1 MASEKGKLVTIY
13 RSPRE
18 EGLYLYV
25 AHEDSLKHVPEDLLK
40 HFGRPEEAMRLHL
53 DENRK
58 LARANA
64 QDVLSALQIK
74 GYYLQ
79 LPPSA
84 HTQVINY
91 DR

>member
-1 MASEKGKLVTIY
+1 MAPTTDRLITVY

-25 AHEDSLKHVPEDLLK
+25 AHEESLARVPDELLQQ
-40 HFGRPEEAMRLHL
+40 FGKPEEAMRLQL
-53 DENRK
+53 NENRK
-58 LARANA
+58 LARAKA
-64 QDVLSALQIK
+64 QDVLSAIQAK

>member
-1 MASEKGKLVTIY
+1 MASTTERLITVY
-13 RSPRE
+13 RSSRE

-25 AHEDSLKHVPEDLLK
+25 AHEESFSRVPPELLQQ
-40 HFGRPEEAMRLHL
+40 FGKPEEAMRLQLNEH
-53 DENRK
+53 RK
-58 LARANA
+58 LARANS
-64 QDVLSALQIK
+64 QDVLSAIEIK

-79 LPPSA
+79 MPPSA

>member
-1 MASEKGKLVTIY
+1 MASATSRLVAIY

-18 EGLYLYV
+18 NGLYLYV
-25 AHEDSLKHVPEDLLK
+25 AQDESLDRVPEDLLRQ
-40 HFGRPEEAMRLHL
+40 FGKPEKAMQLQL
-53 DENRK
+53 DKNRK

-64 QDVLSALQIK
+64 QDVLSAIETK

-79 LPPSA
+79 LPPLVQ
-84 HTQVINY
+84 TQVINY

>member
-1 MASEKGKLVTIY
+1 MASATCRLVIIY

-25 AHEDSLKHVPEDLLK
+25 AQEESLDRVPKDLLQQ
-40 HFGRPEEAMRLHL
+40 FGKPEEAMRLKL

-58 LARANA
+58 LARANV
-64 QDVLSALQIK
+64 QDVLSAIEIK

-79 LPPSA
+79 LPPLTQ
-84 HTQVINY
+84 TQVINY